1 MDEDRRVLF
10 EELLTTPAPSG
21 HETAVQRRWLDAVEP
36 HADETR
42 VDAYGNA
49 IAVAEGDP
57 ETETTV
63 AVTGHADEIGF
74 TVRGVTG
81 EGFLELARLGG
92 SDRTVSRGQHVTVHT
107 DDGPV
112 SGVVGQTAIH
122 LRDGDAEGVP
132 DIAEQFVDVGAAD
145 EERARELVSIGDPMT
160 VAAAPRELD
169 GSLLAARNVDNRA
182 GVWVAAEAFRRAV
195 GRADATVVAVST
207 VQEEVGF
214 RGARMVGWDLD
225 VDAVLTVDVTHA
237 TDSPGVP
244 SEAPTG
250 VALGDGPVLHRGTT
264 DHPNVVAA
272 AREVAADADIDCQ
285 LAAAPSG
292 TGTDADEFSVG
303 GGGTPTLS
311 VGVPNRYMHTPV
323 ETVALADLEATAEL
337 TAAFAVRAEAF
348 APFGVEL

>member
-1 MDEDRRVLF
+1 MDEDRRALL

-42 VDAYGNA
+42 VDDYGNA
-49 IAVAEGDP
+49 IAVAEGDSG
-57 ETETTV
+57 TETTV

-74 TVRGVTG
+74 AVRDVTA
-81 EGFLELARLGG
+81 EGFLELARVGAA
-92 SDRTVSRGQHVTVHT
+92 DRTVSRGQHVTVHT

-122 LRDGDAEGVP
+122 LRGGDEGVP
-132 DIAEQFVDVGAAD
+132 DIAEQFVDIGTAD

-160 VAAAPRELD
+160 VAAEPRELD
-169 GSLLAARNVDNRA
+169 GSLLAARNVDNRT
-182 GVWVAAEAFRRAV
+182 GVWVAAEAFRRAAD
-195 GRADATVVAVST
+195 RADATVVAVST
-207 VQEEVGF
+207 VQEEVGL

-225 VDAVLTVDVTHA
+225 VDAVLAVDVTHA

-244 SEAPTG
+244 GEAATG
-250 VALGDGPVLHRGTT
+250 VVLGDGPVVHRGTT

-272 AREVAADADIDCQ
+272 VRKVAADTDIDCQ

-292 TGTDADEFSVG
+292 TRTDADEFSAG

-323 ETVALADLEATAEL
+323 ETVDLDDLEATAAL
-337 TAAFAVRAEAF
+337 AAAFAVRAEAF
-348 APFGVEL
+348 APFGVDV